1 MMRARIIT
9 LSFVAAVGLLLPGMA
24 SPARAAAPT
33 SASCVGQFFSA
44 HAGLAAQHG
53 EPRNVGEF
61 ISATAQELGIEFGA
75 SISGARNLP
84 REDCG
89 L

>member
-1 MMRARIIT
+1 VRARVST
-9 LSFVAAVGLLLPGMA
+9 LSFVTAVGALLPA
-24 SPARAAAPT
+24 SPALAAAPT
-33 SASCVGQFFSA
+33 SASCVGQFFSS
-44 HAGLAAQHG
+44 HAGLAAQHS
-53 EPRNVGEF
+53 EPRNVGES
-61 ISATAQELGIEFGA
+61 ISATAQELGNQFGA

>member
-1 MMRARIIT
+1 MRARIIT
-9 LSFVAAVGLLLPGMA
+9 LSLVTAMGVALPA
-24 SPARAAAPT
+24 TSALAAAPT
-33 SASCVGQFFSA
+33 DASCTGQFFSS

-61 ISATAQELGIEFGA
+61 TSAAARELGPEFGQT
-75 SISGARNLP
+75 ISSARDLP

>member
-1 MMRARIIT
+1 MRTRISTI
-9 LSFVAAVGLLLPGMA
+9 SFVTAVGLLVPA
-24 SPARAAAPT
+24 SPALAAAPT
-33 SASCVGQFFSA
+33 SASCVGQFFSS
-44 HAGLAAQHG
+44 HAGLAAQHT

-61 ISATAQELGIEFGA
+61 ISATAQELGSEFGA
-75 SISGARNLP
+75 SISDARNLP

>member
-1 MMRARIIT
+1 MRTRIIT
-9 LSFVAAVGLLLPGMA
+9 LFFVTAVGLLLPA
-24 SPARAAAPT
+24 SPALAAAPT
-33 SASCVGQFFSA
+33 SASCGGQFFSS
-44 HAGLAAQHG
+44 HAGLGAQHT

-61 ISATAQELGIEFGA
+61 ISAAAQELGSEFGA